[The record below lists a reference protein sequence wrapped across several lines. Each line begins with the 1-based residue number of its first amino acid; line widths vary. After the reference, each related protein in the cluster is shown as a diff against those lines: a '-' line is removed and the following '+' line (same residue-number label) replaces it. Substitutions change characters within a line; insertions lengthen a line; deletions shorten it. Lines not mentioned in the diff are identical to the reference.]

1 MTKNNLFAIAIS
13 MLLMGCGQPAT
24 STPPKQTTPS
34 TEVPPEHI
42 YTQTTS
48 QGQELP
54 ISAKAKIAGEIF
66 ELEVAKTPEEQ
77 AMGLMFRRSLSDNRG
92 MLFSFNPPRPVSF
105 WMKNT
110 VIPLDMIFMQNGE
123 VKYIAEN
130 VPPCTTKSC
139 PTYGPP
145 TQIAIDQVIEIR
157 AGRAAELGLK
167 AGNRITIEFLDQ

>member
-1 MTKNNLFAIAIS
+1 MTKNNLLAIAIS

-24 STPPKQTTPS
+24 STTPKPATPS
-34 TEVPPEHI
+34 TDVPPERL
-42 YTQTTS
+42 YRQATS

-66 ELEVAKTPEEQ
+66 ELEVAKTPEQQ
-77 AMGLMFRRSLSDNRG
+77 AMGLMFRRSLPDNRG
-92 MLFSFNPPRPVSF
+92 MLFSFDPPRPVSF

-110 VIPLDMIFMQNGE
+110 VISLDMIFMQNGE

-130 VPPCTTKSC
+130 VPPCTTMSC

-145 TQIAIDQVIEIR
+145 SQIAIDQVIELR

-167 AGNRITIEFLDQ
+167 AGNRITVEFLDQ